1 MQLLAGE
8 GGGGGRIIGWQL
20 SGNGWIS
27 PSVRQS
33 AEKDEEDLKQ
43 RKVL

>member
-8 GGGGGRIIGWQL
+8 GGGGVILLDGSCRGMD
-20 SGNGWIS
+20 G
-27 PSVRQS
+27 SVRQS